1 LTPVAWRIG
10 GIDHPRWERLQAKE
24 AEIARIADLLQTTRV
39 DQTPLDRIL
48 RRPETAWEDLF
59 PHCPRLAAVLPDVA
73 EQVTIDAKYAGYV
86 ARQSLDVDRQH
97 RLAKRRIP
105 ESFDFAGL
113 IHLRTEAR
121 EKLARVRPA
130 SIDQA
135 GRISGITPAD
145 LALLMV
151 YLDGRP

>member
-1 LTPVAWRIG
+1 
-10 GIDHPRWERLQAKE
+10 
-24 AEIARIADLLQTTRV
+24 
-39 DQTPLDRIL
+39 
-48 RRPETAWEDLF
+48 
-59 PHCPRLAAVLPDVA
+59 
-73 EQVTIDAKYAGYV
+73 V

-105 ESFDFAGL
+105 DSFDFSGL